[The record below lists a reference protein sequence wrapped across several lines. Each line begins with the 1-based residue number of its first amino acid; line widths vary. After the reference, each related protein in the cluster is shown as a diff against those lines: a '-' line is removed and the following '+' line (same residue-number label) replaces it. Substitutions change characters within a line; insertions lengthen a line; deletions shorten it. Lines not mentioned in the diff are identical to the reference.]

1 MTRAPFQSTSP
12 RNLEFLPNLT
22 KLGGGLTDT
31 SSISQNKLEKQL
43 QNLRR
48 KAENGDYNIL
58 SNQIENISNS
68 GEQTNAISTS
78 NSTYLP
84 ITNTP
89 RGSLISTLQAELA
102 SLRREHSILEK
113 QYKKEFL
120 KRADLE
126 NLQQIV
132 KDQKLQIRELRNQ
145 LSDEK
150 RRLLNK
156 EKISKSNSATNL
168 NNVEQWKE
176 KYMKSENEKLLK
188 CSQLTE
194 KENQCIQLLRKV
206 DILHDQ
212 LKEFKLLKEQV
223 KDQNSLIKELQ
234 DREKYFIEQN
244 KVNLDKNVEIEI
256 HLKQMNEYQVE
267 LINLRNQIEE
277 LTKEKKISEE
287 ERIKYIEDH
296 NMKNKLLEVEKL
308 NEQLEKDIQDLHLVE
323 QRLSDEV
330 SRLEDINQVTT
341 SDFEELKF
349 TNNLVQ
355 EELDKVTNER
365 NELLNLNS
373 KLKSNISEL
382 NIENNELKKELSEL
396 NEKQEQKSAE
406 ISKANALLKK
416 LEGIELE
423 NNQLKDKL
431 NINETE
437 IKDMKSYINN
447 LELTIDKFKI
457 ERQIIQQQ
465 KDEIDELKILNQA
478 NEVRLSEISDLKT
491 NLESENKKNQK
502 IIDEMKKKYATLELT
517 KINIHSN
524 YDSTIKELGELKE
537 TNLIYGVHIFE
548 VNKINM
554 LLTQELEESKKICDS
569 LRGRLAQVE
578 EELRNKTDTTINCRC
593 EELLIKNQS
602 LIEELE
608 SLNSEFEKTRNTT
621 VNEKMQFSQEIDHLN
636 NKLKQLQNRK
646 EKLTSEFKNLSN
658 KAEENNL
665 MIDLLKTEL
674 KNKEIELN
682 KLSEIEKAINEKEYN
697 LNMVKEELTTCLTE
711 LGDRNKLLENTRNDL
726 NELKELNNT
735 LETKVA
741 TLITEI
747 NNRDLKNIELRT
759 ELKKLLYG
767 SEQAKDF
774 INNCTKENEDTD
786 LPCIIETISQ
796 YIRDMESKCVNLDKY
811 NHSKVDYSI
820 EYQKGVEIV
829 ENSQDCNVDN
839 IIREHLEEFRDQN
852 RRFLERIFT
861 LENLITHISKE
872 KESLNM
878 RLQEFEGCNCSN
890 LLKNCSDN
898 LNYSTSVSPM
908 DTANYTR
915 PKCDVLN
922 YTDANNKAKHKYVQ
936 NLRNEILDLKNMNK
950 ELIDQLSKKEIL
962 LFSFTKYGDN
972 FDLNGDYYKLR
983 LERLENDFL
992 NIYAN
997 MMHGSQGD
1005 DCLEE
1010 KPKCKTCRYIEDMYH
1025 NYINK

>member
-22 KLGGGLTDT
+22 KLGGLTDT

-43 QNLRR
+43 RNLRK
-48 KAENGDYNIL
+48 KAENGDYNTI
-58 SNQIENISNS
+58 SNQTENSSNS
-68 GEQTNAISTS
+68 GEQVNAISTS

-102 SLRREHSILEK
+102 SLRREHSTLEK
-113 QYKKEFL
+113 QYKREFL

-156 EKISKSNSATNL
+156 EKISKSNSSTNL
-168 NNVEQWKE
+168 NTVEQWKE

-223 KDQNSLIKELQ
+223 KDQNLLTKELQ
-234 DREKYFIEQN
+234 SRERCLIEQN
-244 KVNLDKNVEIEI
+244 KVNLDKSVEVEI
-256 HLKQMNEYQVE
+256 HLEQMNEYQME
-267 LINLRNQIEE
+267 LINLRSQVEE

-287 ERIKYIEDH
+287 ERIKYVEDH

-308 NEQLEKDIQDLHLVE
+308 NVQLEKDIQDLHLVE
-323 QRLSDEV
+323 QRLNNEV

-349 TNNLVQ
+349 TNKLVQ
-355 EELDKVTNER
+355 EELDKVTSER
-365 NELLNLNS
+365 NELLNLNL
-373 KLKSNISEL
+373 KLKTNISEL
-382 NIENNELKKELSEL
+382 NIENNKLKEELSEL
-396 NEKQEQKSAE
+396 NKKQEQTISE
-406 ISKANALLKK
+406 ISKANALLKEF
-416 LEGIELE
+416 EGIGLE

-437 IKDMKSYINN
+437 IKEMKSYINN
-447 LELTIDKFKI
+447 LELKIDKFKI
-457 ERQIIQQQ
+457 EKQIIQQQ
-465 KDEIDELKILNQA
+465 KSEINELKILNRA
-478 NEVRLSEISDLKT
+478 NEVRLSEMSDLKT
-491 NLESENKKNQK
+491 NLESENKKNQE

-524 YDSTIKELGELKE
+524 YDSTIKELEELKE

-548 VNKINM
+548 ANKINI
-554 LLTQELEESKKICDS
+554 LLTQELEESKKIGDS
-569 LRGRLAQVE
+569 LRGRLTQVE
-578 EELRNKTDTTINCRC
+578 EELRNKTDITINCGC
-593 EELLIKNQS
+593 EELLTKNQS
-602 LIEELE
+602 LIEELD

-621 VNEKMQFSQEIDHLN
+621 VNEKMQLSQEIDHLN
-636 NKLKQLQNRK
+636 NKLKQLQDRK
-646 EKLTSEFKNLSN
+646 EELTS
-658 KAEENNL
+658 
-665 MIDLLKTEL
+665 EL

-682 KLSEIEKAINEKEYN
+682 KLSEINKTISEKEYN
-697 LNMVKEELTTCLTE
+697 LNMVKEELTTCLAE
-711 LGDRNKLLENTRNDL
+711 LGDRNQLLENTRNDL
-726 NELKELNNT
+726 NELKELNTT
-735 LETKVA
+735 LETKVT
-741 TLITEI
+741 TLMTEI
-747 NNRDLKNIELRT
+747 NCRDLRNIELRN

-774 INNCTKENEDTD
+774 INSCIRKSEDTD
-786 LPCIIETISQ
+786 LPYIIETISQ

-811 NHSKVDYSI
+811 NYLKVEYSI
-820 EYQKGVEIV
+820 EYQNGIEIID
-829 ENSQDCNVDN
+829 NSQECNVDSV
-839 IIREHLEEFRDQN
+839 IREHLEEFRDQN

-861 LENLITHISKE
+861 LENLITYISKE

-878 RLQEFEGCNCSN
+878 RLQEFEGYNCSN
-890 LLKNCSDN
+890 LLRNCNDHS
-898 LNYSTSVSPM
+898 NYLTPVSPV
-908 DTANYTR
+908 DTASYTR

-922 YTDANNKAKHKYVQ
+922 YTDANNKVKHKYVQ
-936 NLRNEILDLKNMNK
+936 NLRNEILYLKNMNK

-962 LFSFTKYGDN
+962 LFSCTRYEN
-972 FDLNGDYYKLR
+972 NVDLNSDYYKLR
-983 LERLENDFL
+983 LERLENELL

-997 MMHGSQGD
+997 MMYNNQGD
-1005 DCLEE
+1005 YCLEG
-1010 KPKCKTCRYIEDMYH
+1010 KSKCKTCKYIEDMYH

>member
-12 RNLEFLPNLT
+12 RNLEFLPNFT
-22 KLGGGLTDT
+22 KLGGLTDT

-43 QNLRR
+43 RNLRKR
-48 KAENGDYNIL
+48 AESGDYNTI
-58 SNQIENISNS
+58 SNQIENSSNS
-68 GEQTNAISTS
+68 GEQVNAISTS

-102 SLRREHSILEK
+102 SLRREHSTLEK
-113 QYKKEFL
+113 QYKQEFL

-156 EKISKSNSATNL
+156 EKISKSNSTTKL
-168 NNVEQWKE
+168 NTVEQWKE

-223 KDQNSLIKELQ
+223 KDQNLLIKELQ
-234 DREKYFIEQN
+234 NRGRCLIEQN
-244 KVNLDKNVEIEI
+244 KVNLDKSVEVEI
-256 HLKQMNEYQVE
+256 HLEQMNEYQME
-267 LINLRNQIEE
+267 LINLRSQVEE

-296 NMKNKLLEVEKL
+296 NVKNKLLEVEKL

-323 QRLSDEV
+323 QRLNNEV
-330 SRLEDINQVTT
+330 SRLENINQVTT
-341 SDFEELKF
+341 SDFDELKF
-349 TNNLVQ
+349 TNKLVQ

-365 NELLNLNS
+365 SELLNLNL

-382 NIENNELKKELSEL
+382 NIENNKLKEELSEL
-396 NEKQEQKSAE
+396 NEKQEQKIAE
-406 ISKANALLKK
+406 ISKANALLKEF
-416 LEGIELE
+416 EGIELE

-437 IKDMKSYINN
+437 IKEIKSYINN

-457 ERQIIQQQ
+457 EKQIIQQQ
-465 KDEIDELKILNQA
+465 KNEINELKILNRA
-478 NEVRLSEISDLKT
+478 NEVRLSEVSDLKT
-491 NLESENKKNQK
+491 NLESENKKSQE
-502 IIDEMKKKYATLELT
+502 IIEEMKKKYATLELT

-524 YDSTIKELGELKE
+524 YDSTIKELEELKE

-548 VNKINM
+548 ANKINM
-554 LLTQELEESKKICDS
+554 LLTQELEESKKIGDS
-569 LRGRLAQVE
+569 LRGRLTQVE
-578 EELRNKTDTTINCRC
+578 EELRNKTDITINCRC
-593 EELLIKNQS
+593 KELLINNQR

-608 SLNSEFEKTRNTT
+608 RLNSEFEKTRNTT
-621 VNEKMQFSQEIDHLN
+621 VNEKMQLSQEIDNLN
-636 NKLKQLQNRK
+636 NKLKQLQDRK
-646 EKLTSEFKNLSN
+646 EELTSEFRNLSN

-665 MIDLLKTEL
+665 IIDLLKTEL

-682 KLSEIEKAINEKEYN
+682 KLSGIKKTINEKEYN

-711 LGDRNKLLENTRNDL
+711 LGDRNQLLENTRNDL

-735 LETKVA
+735 LETKVT

-747 NNRDLKNIELRT
+747 NNRDLRNIELIT

-774 INNCTKENEDTD
+774 INNCTRKSEDTD
-786 LPCIIETISQ
+786 LPYIIETISQ

-811 NHSKVDYSI
+811 NYLEIECSI
-820 EYQKGVEIV
+820 EYQKGIEIID
-829 ENSQDCNVDN
+829 NSQECNVDN
-839 IIREHLEEFRDQN
+839 VIRGHLEEFRDQN

-861 LENLITHISKE
+861 LENLITYISKE

-890 LLKNCSDN
+890 LLRNCNDN
-898 LNYSTSVSPM
+898 LNYSTPVLLVDAAS
-908 DTANYTR
+908 YTR

-922 YTDANNKAKHKYVQ
+922 YTDANNKVKHKYVQ
-936 NLRNEILDLKNMNK
+936 NLRNEILYLKNMNK

-962 LFSFTKYGDN
+962 LFSCTKYENN
-972 FDLNGDYYKLR
+972 FDLNSDYYKLR
-983 LERLENDFL
+983 LERLENELL

-997 MMHGSQGD
+997 MMHNSQGD
-1005 DCLEE
+1005 DCLEG
-1010 KPKCKTCRYIEDMYH
+1010 KSKCKTCRYIEDIYH